1 MGAELLVSWQS
12 SIFRFLVSF
21 GTDRVGKP
29 WRDYSGRRIVS
40 DHRLA
45 AAYGGRVKF
54 AHKSLN
60 PRSENPDMREPRRIR
75 SFVMRAGRMTE
86 GQQRGWNE
94 GLPRYGL
101 EVSSG
106 SLDWDKT
113 FGRSGKRVVEIGFG
127 MGDSLFEMAQ
137 AAPESQFIGIEVHT
151 PGVGRLLS
159 QVLDSELD
167 NVRVYAE
174 DAVPVLRD
182 CLPDGSIDVL
192 QIFFPDPWHKK
203 RHNKRRLIQPEF
215 IAMVGP
221 KIAAGGIIHLAT
233 DWQPYAE
240 HMLEVMEGAAGFSNV
255 EAPGAFSERR
265 SLRPETKFERR
276 GARLGHGVWDLRY
289 RRSEQ

>member
-1 MGAELLVSWQS
+1 M
-12 SIFRFLVSF
+12 
-21 GTDRVGKP
+21 RVC
-29 WRDYSGRRIVS
+29 
-40 DHRLA
+40 LA
-45 AAYGGRVKF
+45 TVWKF
-54 AHKSLN
+54 
-60 PRSENPDMREPRRIR
+60 
-75 SFVMRAGRMTE
+75 
-86 GQQRGWNE
+86 
-94 GLPRYGL
+94 
-101 EVSSG
+101 SSG

-203 RHNKRRLIQPEF
+203 
-215 IAMVGP
+215 
-221 KIAAGGIIHLAT
+221 
-233 DWQPYAE
+233 
-240 HMLEVMEGAAGFSNV
+240 
-255 EAPGAFSERR
+255 AP
-265 SLRPETKFERR
+265 
-276 GARLGHGVWDLRY
+276 
-289 RRSEQ
+289 